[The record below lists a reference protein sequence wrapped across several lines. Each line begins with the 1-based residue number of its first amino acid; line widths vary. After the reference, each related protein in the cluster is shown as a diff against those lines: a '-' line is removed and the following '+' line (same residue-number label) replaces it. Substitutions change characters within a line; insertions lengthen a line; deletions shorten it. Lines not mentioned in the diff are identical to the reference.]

1 MTARLAGVLWDMDG
15 TLLDS
20 EKLWDI
26 AVRELARAHG
36 REMTDAV
43 RHALIGASGPNAL
56 RIMFTGLGI
65 EPQPESLRVAGEF
78 LEQRVTELMTG
89 PIPWRPGAAEAL
101 AMVRA
106 AGLPSALVTNTKR
119 SLADFGLDTL
129 GRHFFD
135 VSVCG
140 DEVAHG
146 KPEPDSYLRAAE
158 LLGLQAEHCVAV
170 EDSLTGVRAAQ
181 AAGCAVLVVPCEI
194 AVPEAPGRMF
204 RDSLTGLTLGD
215 LEHIFRGSAGGGRV
229 VEAIG
234 SGAGNGFHSARVA
247 VPQRE

>member
-26 AVRELARAHG
+26 AVRELAREHG
-36 REMTDAV
+36 HEMTDV
-43 RHALIGASGPNAL
+43 IRHALIGASGPNAL

-65 EPQPESLRVAGEF
+65 EPSPASLQAAGEF
-78 LEQRVTELMTG
+78 LDRRVTELMTG
-89 PIPWRPGAAEAL
+89 PIPWRPGAKDAL

-119 SLADFGLDTL
+119 SLTEFGLETL
-129 GRHFFD
+129 GRDFFD

-146 KPEPDSYLRAAE
+146 KPEPDVYLRAAE
-158 LLGLQAEHCVAV
+158 LLDLDPRQCVAV
-170 EDSLTGVRAAQ
+170 EDSPTGARAAQ

-194 AVPEAPGRMF
+194 SVPSARGRVF
-204 RDSLTGLTLGD
+204 RDSLVGLTLGD
-215 LEHIFRGSAGGGRV
+215 LEKALRV
-229 VEAIG
+229 LL
-234 SGAGNGFHSARVA
+234 
-247 VPQRE
+247 

>member
-20 EKLWDI
+20 EKLWDV
-26 AVRELARAHG
+26 AVRELAREHG
-36 REMTDAV
+36 HEMTDAI

-65 EPQPESLRVAGEF
+65 EPTPDSLRAAGEF
-78 LEQRVTELMTG
+78 LERRVTDLMTG
-89 PIPWRPGAAEAL
+89 PIPWRPGAKDAL

-106 AGLPSALVTNTKR
+106 AGLSSALVTNTKR
-119 SLADFGLDTL
+119 SLTEFGLDTL
-129 GRHFFD
+129 GRDFFD

-146 KPEPDSYLRAAE
+146 KPEPDVYLRAAE
-158 LLGLQAEHCVAV
+158 LLGLDPEQCVAV
-170 EDSLTGVRAAQ
+170 EDSPTGARAAQ

-194 AVPEAPGRMF
+194 PVPDAPRRVF
-204 RDSLTGLTLGD
+204 RDSLIGLTVAD
-215 LEHIFRGSAGGGRV
+215 LEHALRVRG
-229 VEAIG
+229 
-234 SGAGNGFHSARVA
+234 
-247 VPQRE
+247 

>member
-1 MTARLAGVLWDMDG
+1 MDG

-26 AVRELARAHG
+26 AVRELAREHG
-36 REMTDAV
+36 HEMTDAI

-65 EPQPESLRVAGEF
+65 EPTPASLRAAGEF

-89 PIPWRPGAAEAL
+89 PIPWRPGAKDAL

-119 SLADFGLDTL
+119 SLTEFGLDTL
-129 GRHFFD
+129 GRDFFD

-146 KPEPDSYLRAAE
+146 KPEPDVYLRAAE
-158 LLGLQAEHCVAV
+158 LLDLDPEHCVAV
-170 EDSLTGVRAAQ
+170 EDSPTGARAAQ
-181 AAGCAVLVVPCEI
+181 AAGCALIVVPCE
-194 AVPEAPGRMF
+194 VPVPPARGRVF
-204 RDSLTGLTLGD
+204 RDSLVGLTVGD
-215 LEHIFRGSAGGGRV
+215 LEKTLRV
-229 VEAIG
+229 
-234 SGAGNGFHSARVA
+234 RV
-247 VPQRE
+247 